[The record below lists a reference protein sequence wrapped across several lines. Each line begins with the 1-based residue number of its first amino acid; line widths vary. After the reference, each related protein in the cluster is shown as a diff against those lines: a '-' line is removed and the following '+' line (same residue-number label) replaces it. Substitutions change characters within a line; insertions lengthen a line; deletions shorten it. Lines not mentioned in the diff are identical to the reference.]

1 MSPRTTRINKEA
13 STRAPGTTPH
23 RVNTPT
29 DVAGRDRTTRARRR
43 CFVAVL
49 ALVVGALAIT
59 PSASRAATPCAT
71 TFIGAN
77 HAKWTE
83 AANWSTGHVPTKEEI
98 VCIPNGTTASL
109 WFADEVPAFVSIRAI
124 HGGSVFSNTE
134 LYFTAPAS
142 EIATEMEELA
152 FDGTKVTVDKGSEVV
167 VSRELFIN
175 GYAGIGGYGRLVLE
189 PSAVGELGEVGCT
202 TLNVNNTKI
211 VNRGTLHVGRK
222 YVGGMIIAL
231 FNEAQIINE
240 GVLGMDTQVNEEED
254 CPPRNQNGAT
264 IFRQAPTFPY
274 VSEAIV
280 NTGTIETEWGKN
292 SSTIG
297 VPVTND
303 GTVVARE
310 GSLIFS
316 GGTVPTE
323 CSMGAW
329 ESDGAPLALTSGVFS
344 IAPGVNLSAVEIG
357 SGASVGGCPAP
368 GGSKTT
374 GLNPSSGGSTSTP
387 GTRTSGGASA
397 PTTGPGS
404 ERKVGDGPV
413 AAARCVVPRLHAGA
427 TVKSTRKL
435 LAERHCRLGRVYHVA
450 SRKVRPGHVVA
461 LRARAGARLHTDAAV
476 AVVVAAAPSAADNHP
491 RGS

>member
-1 MSPRTTRINKEA
+1 MSPRTTRINKEE
-13 STRAPGTTPH
+13 STRPPGTTPY
-23 RVNTPT
+23 RVNTPI
-29 DVAGRDRTTRARRR
+29 DVAGRDRTTRAGRR

-59 PSASRAATPCAT
+59 PSASSAATPCGT
-71 TFIGAN
+71 TFIGAD

-98 VCIPNGTTASL
+98 VCIPDGVTASL
-109 WFADEVPAFVSIRAI
+109 WFADEVPASVSIRAI
-124 HGGSVFSNTE
+124 HGGSVFSNTQ
-134 LYFTAPAS
+134 LYFTAPAT
-142 EIATEMEELA
+142 ETATEMEELA
-152 FDGTKVTVDKGSEVV
+152 FEGTKVTVDRGSEVL

-175 GYAGIGGYGRLVLE
+175 GYAGIGGFGRIVLE

-211 VNRGTLHVGRK
+211 VNRGMLHVGRR

-240 GVLGMDTQVNEEED
+240 GVLGMDTQINEAED
-254 CPPRNQNGAT
+254 CPPRGQNGAT
-264 IFRQAPTFPY
+264 IFRQAPNLPY

-297 VPVTND
+297 VPVTNG
-303 GTVVARE
+303 GTILARE
-310 GSLIFS
+310 GALIFS
-316 GGTVPTE
+316 GGTVPSE
-323 CSMGAW
+323 CSTGAW
-329 ESDGAPLALTSGVFS
+329 ESDGAPLVLTGGVFN
-344 IAPGVNLSAVEIG
+344 IAPGVNLSAVEVG

-368 GGSKTT
+368 KGSKTA
-374 GLNPSSGGSTSTP
+374 GGPSSGGSTSTT
-387 GTRTSGGASA
+387 TRTSGGANA

-404 ERKVGDGPV
+404 RGNDNDSS
-413 AAARCVVPRLHAGA
+413 AAARCVVPKLHTGA
-427 TVKSTRKL
+427 TLRSTRKL
-435 LAERHCRLGRVYHVA
+435 LAERHCRLGRIYHVA
-450 SRKVRPGHVVA
+450 NRKVRPGHLLA
-461 LRARAGARLHTDAAV
+461 LRARAGARLNNDAAV
-476 AVVVAAAPSAADNHP
+476 AVVVAEAPSAADNHH

>member
-13 STRAPGTTPH
+13 STRPPGTTPH

-29 DVAGRDRTTRARRR
+29 DVAGRDRTTRAGRR

-49 ALVVGALAIT
+49 ALVAGALAIT
-59 PSASRAATPCAT
+59 PSASSAAMPCST

-83 AANWSTGHVPTKEEI
+83 AANWSTGHVPTKEEV
-98 VCIPNGTTASL
+98 VCIPDGVTASL
-109 WFADEVPAFVSIRAI
+109 WFADEVPALVSIRAI

-134 LYFTAPAS
+134 LYFTAPAT
-142 EIATEMEELA
+142 ETATEMEELA
-152 FDGTKVTVDKGSEVV
+152 FEGTNVTVDKGSEVV

-175 GYAGIGGYGRLVLE
+175 GYASIGGYGRIILE

-222 YVGGMIIAL
+222 YVGGTIIAL
-231 FNEAQIINE
+231 LGEAQIINE
-240 GVLGMDTQVNEEED
+240 GVLGMDTQVNEVED

-274 VSEAIV
+274 VSEAII

-310 GSLIFS
+310 GALIFS

-323 CSMGAW
+323 CSTGAW
-329 ESDGAPLALTSGVFS
+329 ESDGAPLTFTGGVFN
-344 IAPGVNLSAVEIG
+344 IAPGVNLSAVEVG

-368 GGSKTT
+368 EGSKTA
-374 GLNPSSGGSTSTP
+374 GDPSSGGSASTT
-387 GTRTSGGASA
+387 TRTSGGANA

-404 ERKVGDGPV
+404 RGNDNDSS
-413 AAARCVVPRLHAGA
+413 AAARCVVPKLHAGA
-427 TVKSTRKL
+427 TLRSTRKL

-450 SRKVRPGHVVA
+450 NRRVRPGHLLA
-461 LRARAGARLHTDAAV
+461 LRARAGARLNNDAAV
-476 AVVVAAAPSAADNHP
+476 AVVVAEAPSAADNHH